1 MGFRVPYFS
10 AMAKLLPSLFSCV
23 LLCSLA
29 LVSDASA
36 ATTRPLDRASAG
48 PVETSGD
55 TTRSVV
61 TGTFDEAPALP
72 STQKL
77 AGQQRIDATAAA
89 VLEAV
94 RKRMPSTAAD
104 EMRSITV
111 SIHFTVDQYGD
122 VKDIRVQHQGEP
134 KLMNTVSVALYE
146 LRFIPATK
154 DGVATRVQWS
164 ITCPREA
171 LDPR

>member
-1 MGFRVPYFS
+1 
-10 AMAKLLPSLFSCV
+10 
-23 LLCSLA
+23 
-29 LVSDASA
+29 
-36 ATTRPLDRASAG
+36 
-48 PVETSGD
+48 
-55 TTRSVV
+55 VV

-72 STQKL
+72 GTQKL

-154 DGVATRVQWS
+154 DGAATRVQWS